1 MNESTNLSDMLH
13 PADGSIRLTPHDSE
27 YLVYDTLMGS
37 KTSDIVYCIP
47 PSGYPQVGTIFCEY
61 TNGKYGVGTIH
72 RDFYAKCDRYFS
84 SYGEAV
90 AYLELDRQIGAES
103 VARFLRARGDERE

>member
-1 MNESTNLSDMLH
+1 MSESIKLDDMLH
-13 PADGSIRLTPHDSE
+13 PANGGIRLTLHDSE
-27 YLVYDTLMGS
+27 YLVYNTLMGS
-37 KTSDIVYCIP
+37 KTNNIVYYLP
-47 PSGYPQVGTIFCEY
+47 PGGYPQAGTIFCEY

-72 RDFYAKCDRYFS
+72 RDFYAKCDRYLS
-84 SYGEAV
+84 SYDEAV